1 MSRIRVALVMAG
13 MVVAWAAL
21 AIKSQAQP
29 PPGWP
34 GDPGGPAGRDDRGQG
49 IGPNEPAPFN
59 GPEGPGGFASD
70 LFRLANNETVQKEL
84 KLTDRQ
90 KAAIKRVSDDQ
101 AKKRSDFFQGF
112 RTQSD
117 AARTQ
122 AVWEAQAQALAG
134 TQVDPSVDARGWG
147 AGNPLYGALN
157 SRGYQPRIYGGQP
170 EMDPTACEQQAKL
183 QGQMAGDVVQNQSR
197 QMMGEAMQEFQQES
211 ESALARVLDKAQ
223 SKRLRE
229 IQLQVEGAGAVLRAD
244 VSEKLGI
251 RDDQRAEIEDIVN
264 HSNAARSELMRKNRD
279 FVRSMMPTPATDP
292 NQAADGQPDDPLV
305 GPNDPSGRG
314 GRRHVDPE
322 AMRSALEQPEVKAK
336 MDESLK
342 EHHRIRDRQYTMV
355 YKAMDRRQLA
365 TFKKMLGKPFDVD
378 SLLASSFRGG
388 SGGRRTGQNPA
399 TDQPKAQAKPGST
412 TPAAATKPTD
422 SSATPASRPAAPR
435 RPSLRERRGLGGPQ
449 PSADATPN

>member
-13 MVVAWAAL
+13 MVVASAAV
-21 AIKSQAQP
+21 AVKSQAQP
-29 PPGWP
+29 PPGGP

-49 IGPNEPAPFN
+49 IGPNAPAQFN
-59 GPEGPGGFASD
+59 GPEGAGGFASD
-70 LFRLANNETVQKEL
+70 LFRLASNETVQKEL

-101 AKKRSDFFQGF
+101 AKKRSDFFQEF

-122 AVWEAQAQALAG
+122 AVQEAQARALAG

-170 EMDPTACEQQAKL
+170 EMDPTAREQQAKL

-197 QMMGEAMQEFQQES
+197 QMMREAMQEFQQES
-211 ESALARVLDKAQ
+211 EYALARVLDKAQ

-251 RDDQRAEIEDIVN
+251 REDQRAEIEEIVN
-264 HSNAARSELMRKNRD
+264 QSNAARSELMRKNRD
-279 FVRSMMPTPATDP
+279 FVRSMMPVTVLNQTP
-292 NQAADGQPDDPLV
+292 DGQPDDPLV
-305 GPNDPSGRG
+305 GQNDPSGRG
-314 GRRHVDPE
+314 GSRRLDPE
-322 AMRSALEQPEVKAK
+322 AMRTVMEQPEVKA
-336 MDESLK
+336 
-342 EHHRIRDRQYTMV
+342 
-355 YKAMDRRQLA
+355 
-365 TFKKMLGKPFDVD
+365 
-378 SLLASSFRGG
+378 
-388 SGGRRTGQNPA
+388 
-399 TDQPKAQAKPGST
+399 
-412 TPAAATKPTD
+412 
-422 SSATPASRPAAPR
+422 
-435 RPSLRERRGLGGPQ
+435 
-449 PSADATPN
+449 